1 MEREA
6 AEMKITKLIDV
17 LMAVKKITGEIL
29 GGCDD
34 LLLALLIFMAI
45 EYITCTLAGIYNKKI
60 KEITLDKIIKK
71 SCIILLVAVGNVI
84 DLLIFQNGNVIRTAV
99 LSFYISSEGL
109 GILENITVIGVSV
122 PQKLKSILEQMK
134 DDSSEENKK

>member
-17 LMAVKKITGEIL
+17 LMAVKKITREVL
-29 GGCDD
+29 GGCDN
-34 LLLALLIFMAI
+34 LLLALLIFMVI
-45 EYITCTLAGIYNKKI
+45 EYITCILAGIYNKKI
-60 KEITLDKIIKK
+60 KEILRDKIIKK
-71 SCIILLVAVGNVI
+71 SCIILLVAGGNVI

-122 PQKLKSILEQMK
+122 PQRLKSIPEQMK
-134 DDSSEENKK
+134 DDSSEEDKK

>member
-1 MEREA
+1 MEREV

-17 LMAVKKITGEIL
+17 LMAVKKITGEVL
-29 GGCDD
+29 GGSDN

-45 EYITCTLAGIYNKKI
+45 EYITCILAGIYNKKI
-60 KEITLDKIIKK
+60 EEILRDKIIKK
-71 SCIILLVAVGNVI
+71 LCIILLVAVGNVI

-134 DDSSEENKK
+134 IDSSEEDKK

>member
-1 MEREA
+1 MSA
-6 AEMKITKLIDV
+6 LKQ
-17 LMAVKKITGEIL
+17 AV
-29 GGCDD
+29 
-34 LLLALLIFMAI
+34 
-45 EYITCTLAGIYNKKI
+45 IYNKKI

>member
-1 MEREA
+1 MEREV

-17 LMAVKKITGEIL
+17 LMAVKKITGEVL
-29 GGCDD
+29 GGSDN

-45 EYITCTLAGIYNKKI
+45 EYITCILAGIYNKKI
-60 KEITLDKIIKK
+60 KEILRDKIIKK
-71 SCIILLVAVGNVI
+71 LCIILLVAVGNVI

>member
-1 MEREA
+1 MEREV

-109 GILENITVIGVSV
+109 GILENITVIGV
-122 PQKLKSILEQMK
+122 
-134 DDSSEENKK
+134 

>member
-1 MEREA
+1 
-6 AEMKITKLIDV
+6 MKITKLIDV
-17 LMAVKKITGEIL
+17 LMAVKKITGEVL
-29 GGCDD
+29 GGSDN

-45 EYITCTLAGIYNKKI
+45 EYITCILAGIYNKKI
-60 KEITLDKIIKK
+60 KEILRDKIIKK
-71 SCIILLVAVGNVI
+71 LCIILLVAVGNVI

-134 DDSSEENKK
+134 DDSSEEDKK

>member
-1 MEREA
+1 MEREV

-34 LLLALLIFMAI
+34 LLLVLLIFMAI

-99 LSFYISSEGL
+99 FSFYISSEGL

>member
-1 MEREA
+1 MEREV

-17 LMAVKKITGEIL
+17 LMAVKKITGEVL
-29 GGCDD
+29 GGSDN

-45 EYITCTLAGIYNKKI
+45 EYITCILAGIYNKKI
-60 KEITLDKIIKK
+60 EEILRDKIIKK
-71 SCIILLVAVGNVI
+71 LCIILLVAVGNVI

-134 DDSSEENKK
+134 NDSSEEDKK

>member
-1 MEREA
+1 
-6 AEMKITKLIDV
+6 MKITKLIDV

-71 SCIILLVAVGNVI
+71 IMYYPFGSSWQCNRFADFSERQCDPHSSSFLLH
-84 DLLIFQNGNVIRTAV
+84 FQ
-99 LSFYISSEGL
+99 
-109 GILENITVIGVSV
+109 
-122 PQKLKSILEQMK
+122 
-134 DDSSEENKK
+134 

>member
-1 MEREA
+1 MEREV

-45 EYITCTLAGIYNKKI
+45 EYITCTLA
-60 KEITLDKIIKK
+60 ESIIRKLKK
-71 SCIILLVAVGNVI
+71 SR
-84 DLLIFQNGNVIRTAV
+84 LI
-99 LSFYISSEGL
+99 
-109 GILENITVIGVSV
+109 
-122 PQKLKSILEQMK
+122 KS
-134 DDSSEENKK
+134 

>member
-1 MEREA
+1 
-6 AEMKITKLIDV
+6 MKITKLIDV

-34 LLLALLIFMAI
+34 LLLVLLIFMAI

-99 LSFYISSEGL
+99 FSFYISSEGL

>member
-1 MEREA
+1 
-6 AEMKITKLIDV
+6 MKITKLIDV

-34 LLLALLIFMAI
+34 LLLVLVIFMAI

-99 LSFYISSEGL
+99 FSFYISSEGL

>member
-1 MEREA
+1 
-6 AEMKITKLIDV
+6 MKITKLIDV
-17 LMAVKKITGEIL
+17 LMAVKKITGEIF
-29 GGCDD
+29 GGYDD

-45 EYITCTLAGIYNKKI
+45 EYITCILAGIYNKKI
-60 KEITLDKIIKK
+60 KEILLDKIIKK
-71 SCIILLVAVGNVI
+71 SCIILLAVVGNVI

>member
-1 MEREA
+1 
-6 AEMKITKLIDV
+6 MKITKLIDV
-17 LMAVKKITGEIL
+17 LMAVKKITGEVL
-29 GGCDD
+29 GGSDN

-45 EYITCTLAGIYNKKI
+45 EYITCILAGIYNKKI
-60 KEITLDKIIKK
+60 KEILRDKIIKK
-71 SCIILLVAVGNVI
+71 LCIILLVAVGNVI

-134 DDSSEENKK
+134 NDSSEEDKK

>member
-1 MEREA
+1 
-6 AEMKITKLIDV
+6 
-17 LMAVKKITGEIL
+17 
-29 GGCDD
+29 
-34 LLLALLIFMAI
+34 MAI

-99 LSFYISSEGL
+99 LSFYIS
-109 GILENITVIGVSV
+109 
-122 PQKLKSILEQMK
+122 KSILEQMK

>member
-1 MEREA
+1 MEREV

-17 LMAVKKITGEIL
+17 LMAVKKITGEVL
-29 GGCDD
+29 GGSDN

-45 EYITCTLAGIYNKKI
+45 EYITCILAGIYNKKI
-60 KEITLDKIIKK
+60 KEILRDKIIKK
-71 SCIILLVAVGNVI
+71 LCIILLVAVGNVI

-134 DDSSEENKK
+134 NDSSEEDKK